1 MKRSN
6 KTFTAS
12 AGENSF
18 VASLPGLELGTRH
31 LEGRWSVF
39 RPARFDFQLKPRAD
53 SPQGRESVSGSS

>member
-6 KTFTAS
+6 KTPTAL
-12 AGENSF
+12 AGENSL
-18 VASLPGLELGTRH
+18 VASLPRLELGTH
-31 LEGRWSVF
+31 YLENRWSVF